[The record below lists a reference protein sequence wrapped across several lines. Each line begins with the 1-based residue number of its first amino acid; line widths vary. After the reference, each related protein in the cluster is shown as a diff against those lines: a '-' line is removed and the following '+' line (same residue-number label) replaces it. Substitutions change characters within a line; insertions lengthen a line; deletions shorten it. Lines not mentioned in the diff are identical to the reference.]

1 MSGSSQLPAVGTP
14 TVFGGSASAGPDDRL
29 TTVAEVAAVVGNRS
43 TEGSGNGS
51 THTVAGMQRAFMHAF
66 GEMSAAA
73 AAAESRPQPTPYP
86 NLETEL
92 RAALDTVRCE
102 NLHFRARLEHNTT
115 WITGLQMTVEQQLA
129 ANAELKEAIA
139 EKSELI
145 AGLQLDL
152 NNARVLLKEAAG
164 EGDELKECL
173 VTSQGLQ
180 LDLHNARVLLTEAS
194 DEGDELQVADSGTDS
209 RHPHL
214 ALDAM
219 HQPQPPPFANLE
231 SALTAKVAELETEC
245 LERAPWMIATNKRMN
260 AAIAGLQ
267 QARDKVLQQ
276 SEWIDGLRLDNSELR
291 ENLTDSEVGR
301 DTLYVRL
308 NEMTVMLDQR
318 DATIEALTKELKFVK
333 ELNSRLGAQQV
344 KHM

>member
-1 MSGSSQLPAVGTP
+1 MSGSFQLPAVGTP

-43 TEGSGNGS
+43 TEGSGTGS

-115 WITGLQMTVEQQLA
+115 WITGLQTTVEQQLA

-139 EKSELI
+139 DKSELI

-152 NNARVLLKEAAG
+152 NNARVLLKEASDV
-164 EGDELKECL
+164 GDELNECL
-173 VTSQGLQ
+173 VTSQGL
-180 LDLHNARVLLTEAS
+180 
-194 DEGDELQVADSGTDS
+194 
-209 RHPHL
+209 
-214 ALDAM
+214 
-219 HQPQPPPFANLE
+219 
-231 SALTAKVAELETEC
+231 
-245 LERAPWMIATNKRMN
+245 
-260 AAIAGLQ
+260 
-267 QARDKVLQQ
+267 
-276 SEWIDGLRLDNSELR
+276 
-291 ENLTDSEVGR
+291 
-301 DTLYVRL
+301 
-308 NEMTVMLDQR
+308 
-318 DATIEALTKELKFVK
+318 
-333 ELNSRLGAQQV
+333 
-344 KHM
+344 